1 MNRPQALLAA
11 AAVLAAAFFVNLLF
25 GAFGA
30 RADLTADRT
39 FTLSPGSRR
48 IVAQLDEP
56 VTLEFFVSRSDVKLR
71 PYLESYSR
79 RVETLLREYVAAAG
93 GKVRLVVTDPRPD
106 TKEEQRAQRHG
117 LAAMRANQGNAYLGL
132 TAQLADT
139 VKAVPML
146 DPSRERFLEFDLSK
160 LVASVARLERP
171 RLALISS
178 LPISNALPQ
187 GGEQQPGPA
196 DMLLAELGQTFEV
209 VTLNTT
215 DKALPKDVAVVALA
229 HAHHIDPQLAY
240 AVDQHLMKGG
250 AVFAA
255 VDPLSR
261 IQKFSQG
268 NMPFMMAP
276 MAMTAASDPALLRA
290 WGVAVEMD
298 AVTGDA
304 AGSVAIRGS
313 RGDAVQYQPAFAAG
327 PAAFAKDSPLVSD
340 LRELAFMEAGAITLI
355 SGAEKRLKLD
365 PLVTQSGPGMGAVP
379 VAAANAGPFEKVS
392 LSFQADGKAR
402 VLAAA
407 VSGDFVSAYPQG
419 APAPT
424 PDEPARP
431 GEPPKAPTPAQTP
444 PGPHL
449 AASQKPGRLIVVAD
463 SDFMMDPFTVRQR
476 QVGGQTVA
484 EPINDNFSFVVSAL
498 ETLGGSDELVG
509 LRSKGTSLRP
519 FRRVQEIERVA
530 QLRYQAKLDEIE
542 RRLEEANAKIA
553 DLSRQTGGASAKG
566 VIITPE
572 MQREID
578 KFQVE
583 ADRLSEE
590 RRQIRR
596 GLSEDV
602 NSLGRRLQVLNLLA
616 GPALALLFGLAYAW
630 FRRRKLS

>member
-1 MNRPQALLAA
+1 MNRSQALLAA
-11 AAVLAAAFFVNLLF
+11 AAVLAAAFFVNLIF
-25 GAFGA
+25 GEIGG

-39 FTLSPGSRR
+39 FTLSPGSKR
-48 IVAQLDEP
+48 IVAKLDET
-56 VTLEFFVSRSDVKLR
+56 VTLELFVSRSDVKLR

-79 RVETLLREYVAAAG
+79 RVETLLREYVAASG

-106 TKEEQRAQRHG
+106 TKEEQRAQRQNI
-117 LAAMRANQGNAYLGL
+117 APMRASQGNAYLGL

-139 VKAVPML
+139 VRAMPML

-171 RLALISS
+171 KLALISS

-187 GGEQQPGPA
+187 GGEQSAGPA
-196 DMLLAELGQTFEV
+196 DALLAELGQSFEV

-215 DKALPKDVAVVALA
+215 DKGLPKDVTVVALV

-261 IQKFSQG
+261 MQKFSQG

-290 WGVAVEMD
+290 WGINVEMD
-298 AVTGDA
+298 AVTADA
-304 AGSVAIRGS
+304 ATSVAIRGQ
-313 RGDAVQYQPAFAAG
+313 RGDAVQYPAAFAAG
-327 PAAFAKDSPLVSD
+327 PASFAPDSPLVSD
-340 LRELAFMEAGAITLI
+340 LREMAFMEAGAIALI
-355 SGAEKRLKLD
+355 SGAEARLKLE
-365 PLVTQSGPGMGAVP
+365 PLVTQSGAGMGAVP
-379 VAAANAGPFEKVS
+379 TAAANAGPFEKVA
-392 LSFQADGKAR
+392 LAFKADGKAR
-402 VLAAA
+402 VVAAT
-407 VSGDFVSAYPQG
+407 VSGNFTSAYPKG
-419 APAPT
+419 APA
-424 PDEPARP
+424 
-431 GEPPKAPTPAQTP
+431 
-444 PGPHL
+444 GPHL
-449 AASQKPGRLIVVAD
+449 AASQKPGRLIIVAD

-476 QVGGQTVA
+476 QVGGQVA
-484 EPINDNFSFVVSAL
+484 TEPVNDNFGFVISAL

-519 FRRVQEIERVA
+519 FKRVQEIERVA
-530 QLRYQAKLDEIE
+530 QVRYQAKLDEIE

-553 DLSRQTGGASAKG
+553 DLSRQSGGVSAKG
-566 VIITPE
+566 LVITPE
-572 MQREID
+572 MQREIE

-583 ADRLSEE
+583 ADKLSEE
-590 RRQIRR
+590 RRIIRR

-616 GPALALLFGLAYAW
+616 GPALALLFGLGYALV
-630 FRRRKLS
+630 RRRKLS

>member
-1 MNRPQALLAA
+1 MNRSQAFLAA
-11 AAVLAAAFFVNLLF
+11 AAVLAAAFFVNLIF

-39 FTLSPGSRR
+39 FTLSPGSKR
-48 IVAQLDEP
+48 IVAKLDEP
-56 VTLEFFVSRSDVKLR
+56 VTLELFVSRSDVKLR

-79 RVETLLREYVAAAG
+79 RVETLLREYVAASG

-106 TKEEQRAQRHG
+106 TKEEQRAQRQG
-117 LAAMRANQGNAYLGL
+117 LAPMRAAQGNAYLGL

-139 VKAVPML
+139 VRGIPML

-171 RLALISS
+171 KLALISS

-187 GGEQQPGPA
+187 GGEQSPGPA
-196 DMLLAELGQTFEV
+196 DALLAELGQSFEV

-215 DKALPKDVAVVALA
+215 DRALPKDVTVVALV
-229 HAHHIDPQLAY
+229 HAHHVDPQLAY

-261 IQKFSQG
+261 LQKFSQG

-276 MAMTAASDPALLRA
+276 MAMAAASDPALLRA
-290 WGVAVEMD
+290 WGVNVEMD

-304 AGSVAIRGS
+304 ATSVAIRGS
-313 RGDAVQYQPAFAAG
+313 RGEAVQYPAAFAAG
-327 PAAFAKDSPLVSD
+327 PASFAKDSPLVSD
-340 LRELAFMEAGAITLI
+340 LREMAFMEAGAITLI
-355 SGAEKRLKLD
+355 SGAESRLKLE
-365 PLVTQSGPGMGAVP
+365 PLVTQAGPGLGAVP
-379 VAAANAGPFEKVS
+379 TTVANAGPFEKVA
-392 LSFQADGKAR
+392 LGFKADGRPR
-402 VLAAA
+402 VLAAT
-407 VSGDFVSAYPQG
+407 VSGNFTSAYPKG
-419 APAPT
+419 APAPAAE
-424 PDEPARP
+424 EPARP
-431 GEPPKAPTPAQTP
+431 GEPPKAPVPPPA
-444 PGPHL
+444 GPHL
-449 AASQKPGRLIVVAD
+449 AASAKPGRLFVVAD

-476 QVGGQTVA
+476 QVGGQMATEA
-484 EPINDNFSFVVSAL
+484 INDNFGFVVSAL
-498 ETLGGSDELVG
+498 ETLAGSDELVG

-519 FRRVQEIERVA
+519 FKRVQEIERVA
-530 QLRYQAKLDEIE
+530 QTRYQAKLDEIE

-553 DLSRQTGGASAKG
+553 ELSRQSGGVTAKG
-566 VIITPE
+566 LVITPE
-572 MQREID
+572 MQREIE

-583 ADRLSEE
+583 ADKLSEE
-590 RRQIRR
+590 RRVIRR

-616 GPALALLFGLAYAW
+616 GPALALLFGLGYALV
-630 FRRRKLS
+630 RRRKLS